1 MTSNLDYRLILT
13 KNANL
18 IIKNNQEN
26 TLGNCSNI
34 EPIINTKTLTQNPYL
49 ISNIIDSSLPF
60 ENSDLKENYIK
71 KYIMSASKFTPI
83 VHIN

>member
-1 MTSNLDYRLILT
+1 MTSNLDYRLILI
-13 KNANL
+13 KNADL

-34 EPIINTKTLTQNPYL
+34 ETIINSKSLTQNSYL
-49 ISNIIDSSLPF
+49 LSNIFDSSLPF
-60 ENSDLKENYIK
+60 KNSDLKENYIK
-71 KYIMSASKFTPI
+71 KYIISASKFTPI